1 MMPCGEE
8 VTRKESFTN
17 LSSELF
23 EIETASLQE
32 CFLQLNWICNMKIK
46 HTLLAASLLAAIS
59 AQAQNAFTVYGNAD
73 IAINN
78 DVKTATTGIKTEETS
93 VVPGGMSTSNVGF
106 RGERQISTGL
116 KATFQMEFEVDQT
129 TDTGIVK
136 TRAGLV
142 GLAGNFGA
150 VTFGRR
156 TTLAKA
162 AIDALDA
169 NDAVNTAGFIG
180 DNARDSRRND
190 MITYSTPNF
199 SGFSADVQL
208 GLGAPTRITS
218 AAGVVTQDGKSED
231 TSSVGLNYSNGPLM
245 VKWVNDSIKNY
256 SRAVS
261 VAGYSVAVPTGI
273 ASRKNEAIG
282 ATYDLGVAKLYFV
295 DTKMKQGTDA
305 TLVKFDTQTLG
316 LRAPMGNF
324 TLVAE
329 AGTGKAKL
337 TTSAIQ
343 ADVDAMQVA
352 LFYTLAKDTTLF
364 GIYGT
369 ESIAHPSF
377 LKKAEQ
383 KQTHV
388 GIRYRF

>member
-1 MMPCGEE
+1 
-8 VTRKESFTN
+8 
-17 LSSELF
+17 
-23 EIETASLQE
+23 
-32 CFLQLNWICNMKIK
+32 
-46 HTLLAASLLAAIS
+46 
-59 AQAQNAFTVYGNAD
+59 
-73 IAINN
+73 
-78 DVKTATTGIKTEETS
+78 
-93 VVPGGMSTSNVGF
+93 
-106 RGERQISTGL
+106 
-116 KATFQMEFEVDQT
+116 
-129 TDTGIVK
+129 
-136 TRAGLV
+136 
-142 GLAGNFGA
+142 LAGNFGA

-218 AAGVVTQDGKSED
+218 ATGVVTQDGKAED
-231 TSSVGLNYSNGPLM
+231 TSSVGLNYSNGPLT

-273 ASRKNEAIG
+273 ATRKNEAVG
-282 ATYDLGVAKLYFV
+282 AIYDLGVAKLYFV

-305 TLVKFDTQTLG
+305 SLVKFDTQTLG

-343 ADVDAMQVA
+343 ADLDAIQFAV
-352 LFYTLAKDTTLF
+352 FYTLAKDTTLF

-369 ESIAHPSF
+369 ESIAHPTF

>member
-1 MMPCGEE
+1 
-8 VTRKESFTN
+8 
-17 LSSELF
+17 
-23 EIETASLQE
+23 
-32 CFLQLNWICNMKIK
+32 MKIK
-46 HTLLAASLLAAIS
+46 HTLLAASLLAAMS
-59 AQAQNAFTVYGNAD
+59 AQAQNTFTVYGNAD

-106 RGERQISTGL
+106 RGERQISAGL

-218 AAGVVTQDGKSED
+218 ATGVVTQDGKAED
-231 TSSVGLNYSNGPLM
+231 TSSVGLNYSNGPLT

-273 ASRKNEAIG
+273 ATRKNEAVG

-305 TLVKFDTQTLG
+305 SLVKFDTQTLG

-343 ADVDAMQVA
+343 ADVDAIQFAV
-352 LFYTLAKDTTLF
+352 FYTLAKDTTLF
-364 GIYGT
+364 GIHGT
-369 ESIAHPSF
+369 ESIAHPTF